1 MDRYLSRDP
10 FLAQD
15 SRAGGEGK
23 ELLQLNVLAR
33 STWVI
38 GRIQECPEH

>member
-1 MDRYLSRDP
+1 MDRYLYRDP

-23 ELLQLNVLAR
+23 ELAAIKCFR
-33 STWVI
+33 M
-38 GRIQECPEH
+38 EHLGHW